1 MQCFYDSLKIPN
13 LNILS
18 IKEREEMEATG
29 TETYPQNNSRKV
41 SKSARYPCRYSKY
54 VGHQ

>member
-54 VGHQ
+54 VGH